1 MNISFRTRLFFVAA
15 LIVGAV
21 LALVLGLGWRSVL
34 KVEMDRLNERLC
46 MEARRIATQPFDAKE
61 LSRLEADVALK
72 LRLGASDQVLV
83 RFDEIGFEVRAGGTA
98 LQSAGW
104 RNAPRL
110 EDLTWAPARFE
121 SGPTTGESGLMPPP
135 GERREG
141 RRASEAEPP
150 QPREPPGPLEG
161 RPGGTCSLASFI
173 HLDHDWQAARFDA
186 QPGRAVV
193 AADLASVKAD
203 LQSAVQRALTLIIP
217 LVLMLTAAGAW
228 LLASLSLRP
237 VNRLRS
243 AMKGVTKNA
252 LDQRLP
258 SAGED
263 REFNELIADYNTM
276 LARLEASFNQAS
288 RFSAD
293 AAHEIK
299 TPLTILQGRL
309 EHAITLSDNHAI
321 QDDLTGML
329 DEVGRLATITRKL
342 LWLSQADAGKL
353 ALQRTPVP
361 LTELLDEL
369 MLDAH
374 MLVTSQSLRSDIAR
388 GLKVQGDVMLLR
400 QLFNNL
406 LNNAVRYSPP
416 SGWVAVR
423 AVMLP
428 GGVEV
433 KFSNVTT
440 EVSAEVRARFFERFF
455 RADVAHHSQVEGSG
469 LGLSLAREIARAHDG
484 DLTLEAGPLT
494 EVTLRL
500 WLPA

>member
-1 MNISFRTRLFFVAA
+1 MTVSFRIRLFFVAA
-15 LIVGAV
+15 LIVGVV
-21 LALVLGLGWRSVL
+21 LALVFGLGWRSVM
-34 KVEMDRLNERLC
+34 KVELDRLNDRLC
-46 MEARRIATQPFDAKE
+46 MEARRIATQPFDAVE

-72 LRLGASDQVLV
+72 LRLGASGQVLV
-83 RFDEIGFEVRAGGTA
+83 RFEEIGFTSRAGGTV

-104 RNAPRL
+104 RNAPRID
-110 EDLTWAPARFE
+110 DLTWAAARFE
-121 SGPTTGESGLMPPP
+121 AEPVSGEGRPRPAPR
-135 GERREG
+135 ERREEERG
-141 RRASEAEPP
+141 SAVEPP
-150 QPREPPGPLEG
+150 EPRAPPE
-161 RPGGTCSLASFI
+161 RQPGGTCSLASFI
-173 HLDHDWQAARFDA
+173 HLDHDWRAARFDA
-186 QPGRAVV
+186 QTGRAVV

-203 LQSAVQRALTLIIP
+203 LQSAVQRALTLVIP
-217 LVLMLTAAGAW
+217 LALLLTAAGAW

-237 VNRLRS
+237 VNRLRN

-252 LDQRLP
+252 LDKRLP

-263 REFNELIADYNTM
+263 REFKELIADYNTM

-299 TPLTILQGRL
+299 TPLTILQGRI
-309 EHAITLSDNHAI
+309 EQAISRSDHRAI
-321 QDDLTGML
+321 QDDLTAML
-329 DEVGRLATITRKL
+329 DEVGRLTTITRKL

-353 ALQRTPVP
+353 ALQRAPVP

-369 MLDAH
+369 MLDAQ
-374 MLVTSQSLRSDIAR
+374 MLVTNQRLMGDIAR

-416 SGWVAVR
+416 NGWVAVR

-433 KFSNVTT
+433 KFSNATN
-440 EVSAEVRARFFERFF
+440 EISAEVRARFFERFF
-455 RADVAHHSQVEGSG
+455 RADASHNSQVEGSG

-484 DLTLEAGPLT
+484 DLTLEAGPLI

-500 WLPA
+500 WLPT